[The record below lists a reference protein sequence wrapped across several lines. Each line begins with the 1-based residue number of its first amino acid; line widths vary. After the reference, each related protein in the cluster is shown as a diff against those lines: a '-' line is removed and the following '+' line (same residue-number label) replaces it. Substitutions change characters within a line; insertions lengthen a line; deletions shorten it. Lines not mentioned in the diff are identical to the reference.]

1 MRKYRWL
8 LMTSLVVL
16 MIMLLN
22 IVPVHIVTS
31 AKSDRVSNAD
41 IAMNAYIK
49 ALYDPNAKY
58 FYYDTTHT
66 KYNDFW
72 MEAIS
77 WDIVMDAY
85 QRNPQKLMYRRMIDD
100 VYNGFM
106 AHNDP
111 IDQGMSTAC
120 NTSQPFKLADTY
132 NDDIGWWAKASMRA
146 FNITHES
153 HYLNCAK
160 RLFDLIYGSWD
171 TSSYGGGIWWTSPS
185 QDGSAKPTQKNVATN
200 APAVITAVGLSIAL
214 SDRSY
219 LTKAESIYD
228 WMKSKLTD
236 GSGMVYDNYDSGT
249 LHMWQFTYNYGTF
262 IGAAD
267 TLYKATKNSSYLTD
281 AKNIA
286 NKSLSNV
293 TTLGVLKDEGLG
305 DGGGFKGIYARY
317 LAELATTYH
326 QSQYLRFLQMNA
338 AVAWSSRRKSD
349 NLVGNNWTVAPA
361 PTDTIQTH
369 VAGSAV
375 AILQLVPLK

>member
-1 MRKYRWL
+1 
-8 LMTSLVVL
+8 
-16 MIMLLN
+16 
-22 IVPVHIVTS
+22 
-31 AKSDRVSNAD
+31 
-41 IAMNAYIK
+41 
-49 ALYDPNAKY
+49 AKY

-85 QRNPQKLMYRRMIDD
+85 QRNPHNLTYRRMIDD

-111 IDQGMSTAC
+111 INQGVSTAC
-120 NTSQPFKLADTY
+120 NTSLPFELVNNY

-146 FNITHES
+146 FNITREK

-160 RLFDLIYGSWD
+160 RLFDLIYASWD
-171 TSSYGGGIWWTSPS
+171 TSSYGGGIWWTRPS
-185 QDGSAKPTQKNVATN
+185 QDGSSQPTQKNVATN
-200 APAVITAVGLSIAL
+200 APAVITAVGLAAAL

-236 GSGMVYDNYDSGT
+236 GSGMVYDNYDSGA
-249 LHMWQFTYNYGTF
+249 LRMWQFTYNYGTF

-281 AKNIA
+281 AKNVA

-293 TTLGVLKDEGLG
+293 TTHGILKDEGLG
-305 DGGGFKGIYARY
+305 DGGGFKGIYVRY

-326 QSQYLRFLQMNA
+326 QSQYLRFFQMNA
-338 AVAWSSRRKSD
+338 AVAWTNRRKSD
-349 NLVGNNWTVAPA
+349 NLVGNNWAATPA

-375 AILQLVPLK
+375 AILQFVSLK

>member
-1 MRKYRWL
+1 MQKPQWL

-22 IVPVHIVTS
+22 VALVRIVTS
-31 AKSDRVSNAD
+31 AKSDSISNAD
-41 IAMNAYIK
+41 AAMNAYIK

-85 QRNPQKLMYRRMIDD
+85 QRNPQNLTYRRMIDD

-120 NTSQPFKLADTY
+120 NTLQPFELADTY
-132 NDDIGWWAKASMRA
+132 NDDIGWWANASMRA
-146 FNITHES
+146 FNITREK

-171 TSSYGGGIWWTSPS
+171 ASSYGGGIWWTRPS

-219 LTKAESIYD
+219 LTKAESIYA
-228 WMKSKLTD
+228 WVRSKLTD
-236 GSGMVYDNYDSGT
+236 GSGMVYDSYDSGA
-249 LHMWQFTYNYGTF
+249 LRMWQFTYNYGTF

-267 TLYKATKNSSYLTD
+267 ALSKATKNLSYLTD
-281 AKNIA
+281 AKIAA

-293 TTLGVLKDEGLG
+293 ATHGILNDEGMG

-338 AVAWSSRRKSD
+338 AVAWTNRRKSD
-349 NLVGNNWTVAPA
+349 NLVGNNWTATPA

-375 AILQLVPLK
+375 AILQFVSLK